1 MTPHSPAPR
10 FVSILSDYG
19 FKATFGNQANTHFL
33 GRALQALINS
43 PTPIREVSFIQNEM
57 QGLTIDSRA
66 GIYDVFCTDE
76 VGNQF
81 IIEMQVG
88 TYPDFIQ
95 RMKFYALF
103 RLNTLIRKGN
113 YKFAGLPKIYCIG
126 ILASTIF
133 PHIGAYHNVGTLQ
146 NATGEPMDEQTV
158 FITVELAKFNKPIE
172 RITSDLD
179 KLLYTMKTVDTLT
192 EPTQY
197 PAFWTEEWLQ
207 TAIRELDT
215 RAMTPEERMIY
226 EMTLATNAVAIQN
239 EEAKIQQAQEA
250 VKTTM
255 VVKALRRGKLT
266 LEEIA
271 EDCEVSLTFVEATQK
286 ELANL

>member
-1 MTPHSPAPR
+1 MIPNSPSPR

-19 FKATFGNQANTHFL
+19 FKATFGNQTKTEFL
-33 GRALQALINS
+33 RKALQALISS
-43 PTPIREVSFIQNEM
+43 PTPIREVTFIQNEM

-76 VGNQF
+76 AGNQF
-81 IIEMQVG
+81 IVEMQLG
-88 TYPDFIQ
+88 TYPNFMQ
-95 RMKFYALF
+95 RMKFYALY
-103 RLNTLIRKGN
+103 RLNTLIRRGN

-126 ILASTIF
+126 ILANNIF

-158 FITVELAKFNKPIE
+158 FITVELAKFDKQPAQI
-172 RITSDLD
+172 ISDLD
-179 KLLYTMKTVDTLT
+179 KLLYMMKNVDTLT

-197 PAFWTEEWLQ
+197 PTFWTEEWLQ

-226 EMTLATNAVAIQN
+226 EMTIATNAVAVHN
-239 EEAKIQQAQEA
+239 EEAKIKEAEQAVKLDTVRKLLALDMLSTAQIAETVGVSEA
-250 VKTTM
+250 V
-255 VVKALRRGKLT
+255 
-266 LEEIA
+266 
-271 EDCEVSLTFVEATQK
+271 VEAIRQETGR
-286 ELANL
+286 A